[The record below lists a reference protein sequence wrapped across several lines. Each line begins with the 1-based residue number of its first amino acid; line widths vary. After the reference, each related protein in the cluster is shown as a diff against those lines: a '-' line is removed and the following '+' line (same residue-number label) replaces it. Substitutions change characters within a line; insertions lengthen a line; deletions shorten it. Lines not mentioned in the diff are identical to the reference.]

1 MELIVSL
8 IMVPCVAAL
17 LMLVVRADKARDV
30 LCVASAAVIA
40 LLSIAFA
47 VQNLGAG
54 SLYFDLPMEYSH
66 FLAVVNIVIDIT
78 VGLYIV
84 CYSVKYRRVLPLVL
98 AIGQILTTLWFEY
111 NIQREVQFESQMHI
125 DSLSVIMVLIIGI
138 VGTGICVYALG
149 YMKDFQAH
157 HPEQKDRRPW
167 FFALMFAFLSA
178 MYNVVL
184 SDNLCWIYTAWEVTT
199 LCSFLLIGFTK
210 TEEAINNAFRQI
222 VMNMLGG
229 LAFQAAIL
237 WLGLQGESRLFSVF
251 LDTAANTAVANPAAA
266 GVFVLPVALL
276 AFAGMTKAAQMPF
289 HTWLLGAMV
298 APTPTSAL
306 LHSSTMVKAG
316 CFLLIKLSPLFLV
329 FPVASAMVVLIGG
342 LTFCLASFMA
352 ISQSNAKR
360 VLAYSTIANL
370 GLIVACA
377 GVGTPEAVWAAIFLV
392 IFHAVAKS
400 LLFLCVGTAEHHI
413 GSRDIEDMDGLFE
426 RMPRLARFMML
437 GIMAM
442 FVAPFGML
450 VSKWATLA
458 SFASSGEVLLLVLLA
473 FGSAATF
480 MFWGKWLGKLAG
492 IAAHEQNVEL
502 SVHTSEWF
510 ALALMA
516 VLTAGACICMPTLSN
531 LFVQPFLVVTYGA
544 LGANISVDNMYIMSI
559 IALAVVVMLF
569 GTLGMSKLKKKKTV
583 PVYMAGIT
591 ANSDERLFRGSL
603 GGEVKATSRNW
614 YMNEFFGEKVLDN
627 VSFIVR
633 RGDKIAFISDN
644 ELAMTTLFQIL
655 MGEMKPDEGSFK
667 WGVTTSQSYFPKDNN
682 EFFEGHEENMLDWIA
697 PYSRTDTL
705 ESTLRGFLGRMLFS
719 GDDVYK
725 PVRVLS
731 GGEKVRLMLARMMLF
746 GSNVLVIDQPTNHL
760 DLESI
765 TAVNN
770 GVRDFKGT
778 VLFASHDHEFVQTI
792 ATRIIEIREKG
803 VLDKECT
810 YDEFLEFRET
820 YKG

>member
-30 LCVASAAVIA
+30 LCVAFAAVIA

-47 VQNLGAG
+47 VQYLGAG
-54 SLYFDLPMEYSH
+54 SLFFDLPMEYSH
-66 FLAVVNIVIDIT
+66 FLAVVNIIIDIT

-111 NIQREVQFESQMHI
+111 NIQREVQFESQMHV
-125 DSLSVIMVLIIGI
+125 DSLGIIMVLILGI

-222 VMNMLGG
+222 VMNLLGG
-229 LAFQAAIL
+229 VAFQ
-237 WLGLQGESRLFSVF
+237 FSLVY
-251 LDTAANTAVANPAAA
+251 L
-266 GVFVLPVALL
+266 GVFGLPLSFSMFVELGAAFPALVMLPVTLL
-276 AFAGMTKAAQMPF
+276 AFAGITKAAQMPF

-316 CFLLIKLSPLFLV
+316 VFLLVKLSPIFAVSLV
-329 FPVASAMVVLIGG
+329 PSVMVVLVGG
-342 LTFCLASFMA
+342 LTFALCSFMA

-370 GLIVACA
+370 GLITACA
-377 GVGTPEAVWAAIFLV
+377 GVGTPEAVWAAILLI

-413 GSRDIEDMDGLFE
+413 GSRNIEDMDLLFE

-437 GIMAM
+437 GIMCM

-450 VSKWATLA
+450 IAKWATLV
-458 SFASSGEVLLLVLLA
+458 SFVETGNVALIILLA

-480 MFWGKWLGKLAG
+480 MFWAKWLGKLSG
-492 IAAHEQNVEL
+492 IAGEPQNVEL
-502 SVHTSEWF
+502 SVHKSEWA
-510 ALALMA
+510 ALLLMA
-516 VLTAGACICMPTLSN
+516 GLVCVTCVLLPVMSSGLVVPYIQTAFHYGGQDISDGNLWIAAICAVLVILMLFAGLGRSSKQKKVDVYLAGAS
-531 LFVQPFLVVTYGA
+531 A
-544 LGANISVDNMYIMSI
+544 DN
-559 IALAVVVMLF
+559 AAR
-569 GTLGMSKLKKKKTV
+569 T
-583 PVYMAGIT
+583 
-591 ANSDERLFRGSL
+591 FRGSL
-603 GGEVKATSRNW
+603 SAPVEATSRNM
-614 YMNEFFGEKVLDN
+614 YLDGVFGEA
-627 VSFIVR
+627 R
-633 RGDKIAFISDN
+633 
-644 ELAMTTLFQIL
+644 
-655 MGEMKPDEGSFK
+655 
-667 WGVTTSQSYFPKDNN
+667 
-682 EFFEGHEENMLDWIA
+682 IA
-697 PYSRTDTL
+697 PIGS
-705 ESTLRGFLGRMLFS
+705 GACIVIMVAAIAWAAAMLP
-719 GDDVYK
+719 G
-725 PVRVLS
+725 L
-731 GGEKVRLMLARMMLF
+731 L
-746 GSNVLVIDQPTNHL
+746 
-760 DLESI
+760 
-765 TAVNN
+765 
-770 GVRDFKGT
+770 
-778 VLFASHDHEFVQTI
+778 
-792 ATRIIEIREKG
+792 
-803 VLDKECT
+803 
-810 YDEFLEFRET
+810 
-820 YKG
+820 